1 MPTLSESLAGRAA
14 FVDLWPLSMAE
25 VTGGPA
31 DFLSRV
37 FSEPAAL
44 RGAESA
50 WTRDEYIRAICL
62 GGYPEARGLR
72 SQIARSAWYDGYLTT
87 VINRDISDFAEIGK
101 VRAIPG
107 LLGLVAARAGSPL
120 VVADLARSADLD
132 RATVRNYLTYLDTV
146 FLTTE
151 VLPWSTNLNSRLSK
165 TPEVFLA
172 DSGLAAHLVGA
183 SEADLRRVGHPAL
196 GGLVETFV
204 HAELMKLATVSEV
217 PVSIWHFREND
228 DREVDFILEGPGGA
242 VVGIEVKATTS
253 PGADSAKHLRWL
265 RERLGKRFTAGVVL
279 HLGQR
284 ASSFGDG
291 IHALPV
297 SALWGHDVSRT
308 QPVGPLAED
317 ERAID
322 VKECHRRAC
331 TRPAARIT
339 RPGGGPRP
347 SLQSLD

>member
-1 MPTLSESLAGRAA
+1 
-14 FVDLWPLSMAE
+14 MAE

-37 FSEPAAL
+37 FS
-44 RGAESA
+44 
-50 WTRDEYIRAICL
+50 
-62 GGYPEARGLR
+62 
-72 SQIARSAWYDGYLTT
+72 TT

-101 VRAIPG
+101 VRATPR

-120 VVADLARSADLD
+120 VAADLARSADLD

-151 VLPWSTNLNSRLSK
+151 VLPWSANLNSRLSK

-172 DSGLAAHLVGA
+172 DSGLAAHLLRT
-183 SEADLRRVGHPAL
+183 SEADLRRVGRPAL

-204 HAELMKLATVSEV
+204 HAELMKLATVSEI
-217 PVSIWHFREND
+217 PVSMWHLREND
-228 DREVDFILEGPGGA
+228 DREVEFILEGPGGA
-242 VVGIEVKATTS
+242 VVGFEVKATTS

-265 RERLGKRFTAGVVL
+265 RERLGQRFTAGVVL

-297 SALWGHDVSRT
+297 SALWGHRH
-308 QPVGPLAED
+308 A
-317 ERAID
+317 
-322 VKECHRRAC
+322 
-331 TRPAARIT
+331 
-339 RPGGGPRP
+339 
-347 SLQSLD
+347 

>member
-1 MPTLSESLAGRAA
+1 
-14 FVDLWPLSMAE
+14 
-25 VTGGPA
+25 
-31 DFLSRV
+31 
-37 FSEPAAL
+37 
-44 RGAESA
+44 
-50 WTRDEYIRAICL
+50 
-62 GGYPEARGLR
+62 
-72 SQIARSAWYDGYLTT
+72 
-87 VINRDISDFAEIGK
+87 
-101 VRAIPG
+101 
-107 LLGLVAARAGSPL
+107 
-120 VVADLARSADLD
+120 
-132 RATVRNYLTYLDTV
+132 
-146 FLTTE
+146 
-151 VLPWSTNLNSRLSK
+151 
-165 TPEVFLA
+165 VFLA

-317 ERAID
+317 EPL
-322 VKECHRRAC
+322 
-331 TRPAARIT
+331 T
-339 RPGGGPRP
+339 
-347 SLQSLD
+347 